1 MLRETSQV
9 KSSFGRMEGV
19 INTLNLI
26 LNQVKV
32 SSWIAGSVIVLQ
44 FVQLIVVML
53 EFDNL
58 QLPEAYSKVFYYFN
72 LVIPYKLI
80 ETYSLIIALVL
91 LGICCLILFVIVYGF
106 FAIHFKENPSN
117 IAMKF
122 YGLFL
127 YLYEYVLFLPILGG
141 LLSIYFF
148 PSDMSSQASVAFMIV
163 FGLMI
168 AILFALYLFI
178 TLFFFNFF
186 LRSKDAFARSP
197 DLHHCIFR
205 VLFALLVLFDVIIK
219 TDYFDVKIVVNFGLS
234 IILLIDFI
242 HRIPY
247 YNYAVTLF
255 YLFSI
260 FSYFWI
266 NLLILFTSLIYI
278 KLIKDNI
285 LITVIIGIV
294 LFLWDIYGYKD
305 YLFNTLITKDFS
317 SIANNNHLEKKVR
330 YFLTLIKNSKKN
342 NVDELRLA
350 SIIQLH
356 IESCKIGS
364 CICKNRGSAYDPR
377 KKTSS
382 DMSLPIFKDFVFLK
396 NLLLML
402 IKETTNKLFTSP
414 GLNMVYILYL
424 FEELGNFGMADQEC
438 VAFTNRFKRPT
449 QFTFKFCIFRI
460 KIMMKKNLKRFN
472 KQYPYALNRFEN
484 LYVYD
489 QSFDELKY
497 FN

>member
-1 MLRETSQV
+1 MLRETSQP
-9 KSSFGRMEGV
+9 KSTLGRMEGV

-26 LNQVKV
+26 LNQVKI
-32 SSWIAGSVIVLQ
+32 SAWIAGLVILLQ
-44 FVQLIVVML
+44 FVQLIIVMI

-58 QLPEAYSKVFYYFN
+58 KLPNSYSSVFYYFN
-72 LVIPYKLI
+72 LIIPYKLI
-80 ETYSLIIALVL
+80 ETYSLIISFVM
-91 LGICCLILFVIVYGF
+91 LGICCFVLLVIIYGF
-106 FAIHFKENPSN
+106 LAIHFKENPSSVG
-117 IAMKF
+117 MKL

-141 LLSIYFF
+141 LLCIYFF
-148 PSDMSSQASVAFMIV
+148 PSDMSAQTLIAFKVV
-163 FGLMI
+163 FGFLI
-168 AILFALYLFI
+168 AVLFALYLLI

-186 LRSKDAFARSP
+186 LRSKDAFARGP
-197 DLHHCIFR
+197 DLNHCIFR
-205 VLFALLVLFDVIIK
+205 MLFAFLILFDVLIK
-219 TDYFDVKIVVNFGLS
+219 VDYFDVKIVLNFALS
-234 IILLIDFI
+234 IILIIDFI

-260 FSYFWI
+260 FSFFWI

-294 LFLWDIYGYKD
+294 LFLWNIYGYKD
-305 YLFNTLITKDFS
+305 YLFNTLITRDFS
-317 SIANNNHLEKKVR
+317 NIANNNHLEKKVR
-330 YFLTLIKNSKKN
+330 YFLTLIKRSKKN

-356 IESCKIGS
+356 IESCKLGS
-364 CICKNRGSAYDPR
+364 CICKDRASAYDPR
-377 KKTSS
+377 KKASS
-382 DMSLPIFKDFVFLK
+382 DLSLPIFKDFVFLK

-449 QFTFKFCIFRI
+449 QFTFKFCISRI
-460 KIMMKKNLKRFN
+460 RIMMKKNLKRFN

-489 QSFDELKY
+489 QSFDDLKY